1 MAYPS
6 RVYSPVARWSAAC
19 STAMSRAV
27 RAWCLVRYSAAALA
41 AALPRSA
48 WHQCLP
54 SISMP
59 FRRRAR
65 RLKYNVQ
72 CGRCSPGWLPKGAHM
87 SVSQDLSVLIAQA
100 EFRALPPDVVG
111 VAKTVILDGLAVTLA
126 GSVEPPAR
134 IVAEYV
140 QDMGGD
146 APMLGMGPSLQDL
159 AGHGGLR

>member
-6 RVYSPVARWSAAC
+6 RVCSPVARWSAAC

-27 RAWCLVRYSAAALA
+27 RAWCLVRYSA

-72 CGRCSPGWLPKGAHM
+72 CGRCSPEWLPEGVHM

-100 EFRALPPDVVG
+100 EFRALPPDVVE

-134 IVAEYV
+134 DRRRVCPRH
-140 QDMGGD
+140 GGD